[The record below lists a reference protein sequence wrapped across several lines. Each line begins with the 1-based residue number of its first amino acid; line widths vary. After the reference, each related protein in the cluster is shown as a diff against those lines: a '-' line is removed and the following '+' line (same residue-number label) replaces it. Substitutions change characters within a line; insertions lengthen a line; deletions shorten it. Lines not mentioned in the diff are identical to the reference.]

1 MVLLMC
7 LTVFAACVPGLR
19 LWSKTEN
26 HVLLGHNVAQ
36 VRGVANATT
45 SAIRTS
51 RTRGSMED
59 GRPPSTPPSSGEA
72 QRVGQMLANERDPG
86 A

>member
-36 VRGVANATT
+36 VRGVANATDCQIMCEHM
-45 SAIRTS
+45 S
-51 RTRGSMED
+51 D
-59 GRPPSTPPSSGEA
+59 CWF
-72 QRVGQMLANERDPG
+72 VMLHVRLIAYHVTYQ
-86 A
+86 